1 MVAVR
6 RTYTV
11 NAARHG
17 DWWAISVDELPGV
30 FSQARRLD
38 QVGGMARDAIALFL
52 DLPPTRFDL
61 SVRET
66 LAPDI
71 ERMVAAAKEARAAAT
86 AHQQVASERSRAAA
100 RTRCETAGSRG
111 RRAALSTQA
120 SGGFRRRR
128 SRERP
133 DRDQPDPGMSNGL
146 PRGAGRHGRAVGY
159 LTAGS
164 GSRFSWPRTRPP

>member
-1 MVAVR
+1 MTVR

-71 ERMVAAAKEARAAAT
+71 ERMVTAAKDARAEAT

-100 RTRCETAGSRG
+100 RTLAEQGLPQRDIGRLLDLSHQRVAQLLAPAAKRQGTAATERPGAPRP
-111 RRAALSTQA
+111 AAGPA
-120 SGGFRRRR
+120 SGT
-128 SRERP
+128 
-133 DRDQPDPGMSNGL
+133 
-146 PRGAGRHGRAVGY
+146 GR
-159 LTAGS
+159 
-164 GSRFSWPRTRPP
+164 